1 MYTRLK
7 RQAHFGQKRARPS
20 ANHEGNLLHRI
31 WSGLS
36 DTVGVCAH
44 PLPPWDFL
52 GLSGGSLREGKEK
65 KRRNKLKKHMPET
78 SKRVGG

>member
-44 PLPPWDFL
+44 PLPPWDLF
-52 GLSGGSLREGKEK
+52 GAVWREFEGGKRE
-65 KRRNKLKKHMPET
+65 ET
-78 SKRVGG
+78 EEQTEEAHA